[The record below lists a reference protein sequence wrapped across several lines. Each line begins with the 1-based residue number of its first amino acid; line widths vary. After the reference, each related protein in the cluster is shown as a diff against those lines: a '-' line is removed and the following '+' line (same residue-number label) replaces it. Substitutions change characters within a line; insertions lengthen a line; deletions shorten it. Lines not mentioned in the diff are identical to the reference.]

1 MERKPSRNVLDWM
14 GISEAPDWSVA
25 RPLGALVSLLLLLLF
40 AGALAAAFVLT

>member
-25 RPLGALVSLLLLLLF
+25 RPLGALVSLLLFLLF
-40 AGALAAAFVLT
+40 TVALVAAFVLT